1 MTLLWPLA
9 KLQVVKAHWPAL
21 PGVIWRQSL
30 DARCAEC
37 ASPLQIFMVSS
48 SKIQA
53 RGYET
58 LYQFATAN
66 ERSLFGRVVLRA
78 PMRLRV
84 TICSDFT
91 AQHDRLLYMAA

>member
-1 MTLLWPLA
+1 MRHP
-9 KLQVVKAHWPAL
+9 
-21 PGVIWRQSL
+21 SL
-30 DARCAEC
+30 EARCAEC
-37 ASPLQIFMVSS
+37 VFALQIFMVSS

-84 TICSDFT
+84 TICSDCT

>member
-1 MTLLWPLA
+1 
-9 KLQVVKAHWPAL
+9 
-21 PGVIWRQSL
+21 
-30 DARCAEC
+30 
-37 ASPLQIFMVSS
+37 MVSS

-84 TICSDFT
+84 TICSDCT
-91 AQHDRLLYMAA
+91 AQYD

>member
-1 MTLLWPLA
+1 MSHGTPPCSQLKQPVLLGIMRHP
-9 KLQVVKAHWPAL
+9 
-21 PGVIWRQSL
+21 SL
-30 DARCAEC
+30 DVRCAEC
-37 ASPLQIFMVSS
+37 VFPLQIFMVSS

-84 TICSDFT
+84 IVFCQFSCTMRPAVKT
-91 AQHDRLLYMAA
+91 